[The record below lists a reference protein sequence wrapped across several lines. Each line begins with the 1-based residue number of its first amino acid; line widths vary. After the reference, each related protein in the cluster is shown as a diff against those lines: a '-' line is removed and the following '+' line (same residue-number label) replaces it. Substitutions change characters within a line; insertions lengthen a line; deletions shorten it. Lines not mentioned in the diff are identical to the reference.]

1 MQTVAVYRI
10 RQFIAFSWLIG
21 LMPAWVS
28 IAAASESKTL
38 RQWLESIARSQ
49 RQQNYEGTFIYRN
62 SDELVSLNIVHAAG
76 PGPDK
81 EKLVVLD
88 GPKRHLTNSRR
99 HASIKSNVADGRATR
114 VPGISEELF
123 GDKDLD
129 RHYKVTVGSHDR
141 VAGRET
147 RVVHINARDHYRYGF
162 DLGVDLQS
170 GLVLRVDRLDHAGR
184 LIEQV
189 LFTGIRFI
197 SNEEAL
203 ALLERI
209 DDAVNKP
216 PIVDA
221 ADHHAADEKNHE
233 AWTVERL
240 PAGFSLADRASHA
253 LPASSGHRLHLV
265 FSDGLASV
273 SVFIESFSGEPFL
286 GLQRVGAMNVFG
298 NVSDGHQI
306 IVVGDVPSE
315 TVKMVGQSVHH
326 DR

>member
-10 RQFIAFSWLIG
+10 RQFIAFSWFIG
-21 LMPAWVS
+21 LMPGWIS

-49 RQQNYEGTFIYRN
+49 RQQNYEGTFVYRN
-62 SDELVSLNIVHAAG
+62 SDELISLNIVHAAG
-76 PGPDK
+76 PGSGR

-88 GPKRHLTNSRR
+88 GPKRQLISSQRN
-99 HASIKSNVADGRATR
+99 ASKKSIVADSRATR
-114 VPGISEELF
+114 IPGISEELY

-129 RHYKVTVGSHDR
+129 RHYKVSVGSHDR

-147 RVVHINARDHYRYGF
+147 RVVHISARDHYRYGF

-170 GLVLRVDRLDHAGR
+170 GLVLRVDRLDRAGR

-189 LFTGIRFI
+189 LFTGIRFV

-203 ALLERI
+203 ALLARI
-209 DDAVNKP
+209 DDAVNEP
-216 PIVDA
+216 SIVAA
-221 ADHHAADEKNHE
+221 ADHSADEKNGA

-240 PAGFSLADRASHA
+240 PAGFSLADTASHA
-253 LPASSGHRLHLV
+253 FPPSAGQRLHLV

-298 NVSDGHQI
+298 DVSDGHQI

-326 DR
+326 GR